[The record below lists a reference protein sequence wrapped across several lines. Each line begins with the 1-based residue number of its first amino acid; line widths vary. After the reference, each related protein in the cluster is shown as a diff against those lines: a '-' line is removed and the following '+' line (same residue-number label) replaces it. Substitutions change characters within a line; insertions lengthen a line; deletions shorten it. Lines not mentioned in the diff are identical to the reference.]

1 MRSLLCKGTDVH
13 QITLSDREQ
22 NGCVTDTTH
31 LLDGVLQSGFHCL
44 CEGCSVQGV
53 NVEAPVVGAILIVG
67 VVGLLLFLCLC
78 LCLRSIL
85 DLLFVVTITLVAE
98 LALPPCKCTV
108 KTAARARCPV
118 SSSN

>member
-78 LCLRSIL
+78 LSFTTSPFMTAWLYKSPRLVCVPGGPCR
-85 DLLFVVTITLVAE
+85 LLSMPAVVLV
-98 LALPPCKCTV
+98 
-108 KTAARARCPV
+108 
-118 SSSN
+118 SG